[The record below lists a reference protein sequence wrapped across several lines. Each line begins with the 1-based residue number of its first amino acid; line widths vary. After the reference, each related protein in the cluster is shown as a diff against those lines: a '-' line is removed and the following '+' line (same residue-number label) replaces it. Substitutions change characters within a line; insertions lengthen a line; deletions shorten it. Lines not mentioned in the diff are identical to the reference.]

1 LRLIALPAGRSVHDI
16 RIGMVLI
23 ALLGVAAAYLVG
35 RRFGGAAGGMAAGA
49 LVVAAPPYGAEASR
63 VAADVPSVA
72 LALCAFATA
81 AYWLRRDALWGP
93 AAVGALTAAAIAT
106 KLLALP
112 VIVPIAVLAWR
123 RGIGAQ
129 AAMAMLGGAAAVTA
143 VLVGVYAGVLPELWR
158 DAVDFHRDARS
169 TGIGESAGSR
179 LVDYFS
185 PRTPTTW
192 VALAGLVA
200 AVVFRRQLAAWAWV
214 AAAIVF
220 LLLQAPLLDHH
231 LVLLAATL
239 GVAAGA
245 TLASVPGRLALA
257 GLAIVG
263 VGAAAGWIQDYRQ
276 IGRSTPPEPAEV
288 RAAGAAVRALTRP
301 NELVASDLPVVP
313 YLADRRLPGDL
324 VDTSAVRFASGSLT
338 RRDVLAAPV
347 RLYVVGREFAPF
359 LRPGPDLRLVRHFG
373 SIKILERR

>member
-1 LRLIALPAGRSVHDI
+1 
-16 RIGMVLI
+16 
-23 ALLGVAAAYLVG
+23 
-35 RRFGGAAGGMAAGA
+35 
-49 LVVAAPPYGAEASR
+49 
-63 VAADVPSVA
+63 
-72 LALCAFATA
+72 
-81 AYWLRRDALWGP
+81 LRRDALWGP